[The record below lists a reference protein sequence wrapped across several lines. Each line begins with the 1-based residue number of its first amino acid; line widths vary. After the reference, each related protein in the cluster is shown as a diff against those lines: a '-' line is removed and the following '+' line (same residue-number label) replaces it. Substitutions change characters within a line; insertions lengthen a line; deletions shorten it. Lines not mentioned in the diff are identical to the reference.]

1 MSIGT
6 VTQTLGPATGACH
19 SSRNAGSGGA
29 NCDDFSA
36 SEREWCMSTALA
48 CGDSES
54 ATGRRSPVIA
64 VAQMHG
70 AMNSET
76 IAS

>member
-1 MSIGT
+1 
-6 VTQTLGPATGACH
+6 
-19 SSRNAGSGGA
+19 
-29 NCDDFSA
+29 
-36 SEREWCMSTALA
+36 MSTALA